1 MRITLKAQEFEKY
14 KVEPISSPL
23 QKLMLEGDCLS
34 EDEDESLTRSELE
47 DLKKK
52 Y

>member
-1 MRITLKAQEFEKY
+1 MRITLKAHEFEKY
-14 KVEPISSPL
+14 KAETVSSPL

-34 EDEDESLTRSELE
+34 EDEDESLIRNELE
-47 DLKKK
+47 ELKKK